1 MHPQKVSP
9 LLKAPDEG
17 VIRKNIMESTLADK
31 NNQYNNKSSFLFDV
45 IKRYDHYIG
54 TTNFKVGLMM
64 SFLGTIILGL
74 TVRIMLL
81 TPTQNGL
88 SCLGDFAIM
97 TSIITILFSLF
108 AAIQLFRVV
117 FPNTKND
124 CDIDSLIFFG
134 DVSSCKNGSDGYYE
148 KIKNATDEDLIKD
161 IAVQTYNVAGVV
173 TEKFRVLKIAVNT
186 IMFFVVPFLA
196 VSLILLIIEGIN

>member
-1 MHPQKVSP
+1 
-9 LLKAPDEG
+9 L
-17 VIRKNIMESTLADK
+17 TDK
-31 NNQYNNKSSFLFDV
+31 SNQYQNKSSFLFDV

-74 TVRIMLL
+74 TVRIILL
-81 TPTQNGL
+81 TPAQSGL
-88 SCLGDFAIM
+88 SCLGNVAIL
-97 TSIITILFSLF
+97 TSITTIILSLF

-117 FPNTKND
+117 FPNTKNNCSD
-124 CDIDSLIFFG
+124 DSLIFFG
-134 DVSSCKNGSDGYYE
+134 DVSSCENGSDGYFE
-148 KIKNATDEDLIKD
+148 KVKNATDDDLIKD

-186 IMFFVVPFLA
+186 IIFFVVPLLA

>member
-1 MHPQKVSP
+1 M
-9 LLKAPDEG
+9 
-17 VIRKNIMESTLADK
+17 ADK
-31 NNQYNNKSSFLFDV
+31 SNQHPNKSSFLFDV

-81 TPTQNGL
+81 TPTQSGL
-88 SCLGDFAIM
+88 SFLGNVAIL
-97 TSIITILFSLF
+97 TSITTIVISLF

-124 CDIDSLIFFG
+124 CSDKSLIFFG
-134 DVSSCKNGSDGYYE
+134 DVSSCENGSDGYFE
-148 KIKNATDEDLIKD
+148 KIKSATDDDLIKD

-186 IMFFVVPFLA
+186 IMFFVVPLLA
-196 VSLILLIIEGIN
+196 VSLILLIIEGTN